1 MPDQI
6 NEQFTEEQK
15 LWLQRKADLTEV
27 TIKWLE
33 LVTELLEIIVSII
46 ILAGFFLALIPIIGD
61 MPGLL
66 SNQNTYSFDVFL
78 EYSFNLVI
86 GIEFVRMLVKHTPG
100 AALQVLLFAIA
111 RHLVLDGGS
120 GMDLLLGVIAIAGIF
135 AVRKF
140 LYVHSFESRDDGS
153 AFTYF
158 RAQNLIRHKTE
169 REIEAE
175 TRRAR
180 LEEEMQNTVASAVRQ
195 ALQDAEKS
203 SNDEVAMGEVLQQAK
218 ELSFPDVAKSQQ
230 EAQE

>member
-1 MPDQI
+1 MPEQYSD
-6 NEQFTEEQK
+6 QFTDEQK
-15 LWLQRKADLTEV
+15 EWMKRKADLTEV

-33 LVTELLEIIVSII
+33 LTTELLEIIVSVV
-46 ILAGFFLALIPIIGD
+46 ILAGFFLAIIPIIGD

-100 AALQVLLFAIA
+100 SALQVLLFAIA

-120 GMDLLLGVIAIAGIF
+120 GMDLLLGVLAIAGIF

-153 AFTYF
+153 AFTF
-158 RAQNLIRHKTE
+158 FHAKDLIRHKTE

-180 LEEEMQNTVASAVRQ
+180 LEEEMQQRVAAAVQQ
-195 ALQDAEKS
+195 ALQESQNSAE
-203 SNDEVAMGEVLQQAK
+203 E
-218 ELSFPDVAKSQQ
+218 
-230 EAQE
+230 